1 MTILREFLKQPREQQ
16 FYDFDLTAWCDGI
29 GDTINT
35 FSVTNSPGITLSYTT
50 KFPDNKRIRVF
61 YTGGSA
67 GKTYKVTLLFT
78 TQALLVVKEFEILI
92 KVVED

>member
-16 FYDFDLTAWCDGI
+16 FYDFDLTEWLDGI
-29 GDTINT
+29 GDLIDT
-35 FSVTNSPGITLSYTT
+35 FTVTNTPGVSLSYST

-61 YTGGSA
+61 YTGGQA

-78 TQALLVVKEFEILI
+78 TLTLRVVKEFEII
-92 KVVED
+92 INVVEQ